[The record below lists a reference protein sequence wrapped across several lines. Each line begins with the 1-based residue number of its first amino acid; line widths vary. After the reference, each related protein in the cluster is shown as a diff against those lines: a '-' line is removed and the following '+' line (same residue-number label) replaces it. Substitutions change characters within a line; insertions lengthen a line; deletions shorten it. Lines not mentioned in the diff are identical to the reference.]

1 MSSSNRRVMQT
12 VAVGATRYQLETVR
26 CGKQRCRRCAAGEG
40 HGPYWYAYRRQGSR
54 TARVYRGRAV
64 PDDVTRVRR
73 QQQVAEQH
81 GRALAHEAFD
91 EVVAAL
97 EELGALL
104 CLRDGEYIDDLD
116 PCELELGQLPGLSAM
131 ADEIEQA
138 ADDLRDATSAALRG
152 VRQRV
157 AGQRRLVEQ
166 AEEFLEFE

>member
-12 VAVGATRYQLETVR
+12 VAVGAIRYQLETVR

-64 PDDVTRVRR
+64 PDDVTRVQR
-73 QQQVAEQH
+73 QQQVVEQRSH
-81 GRALAHEAFD
+81 ALAHEAFD

-97 EELGALL
+97 QELGALL
-104 CLRDGEYIDDLD
+104 CRRDDEYVDELD
-116 PCELELGQLPGLSAM
+116 PCELELGQMPGLSAM
-131 ADEIEQA
+131 ADDIEQA
-138 ADDLRDATSAALRG
+138 ADDLRDATSAALRR

-166 AEEFLEFE
+166 AADFLEPV